1 MRFINFGCME
11 GLGYSGLKLLEIRD
25 CGFGVFKVSVWGLGF
40 VYGLR
45 DTTVITVILRHPKP
59 LNP

>member
-1 MRFINFGCME
+1 ME

-25 CGFGVFKVSVWGLGF
+25 CGFRVFKVTVWGLGF